1 MPCTAYI
8 ESYTWVHVRINLIA
22 VLIRIVGVSLPSSR
36 LDLTLLEFFRSL
48 VLTSGVHDTIDNS

>member
-1 MPCTAYI
+1 M
-8 ESYTWVHVRINLIA
+8 RINLIA

-36 LDLTLLEFFRSL
+36 LDLTLSEFFRSL